1 MEYSKKD
8 ILNVENVS
16 FTSKDLVIAHVV
28 DLD

>member
-8 ILNVENVS
+8 ILNVESVS